1 MVNANKSFAIFFFL
15 MMRRPP
21 ISTRCCTLFPY
32 TTLFRSLVAREP
44 RLAAR
49 HDHHRAPRR
58 GHGRS
63 EEHTSELQSHSNTSY
78 AVFCLKKKKDE
89 DVLLDP
95 HVDGGESRVR
105 VCLVAGFPVPDV
117 VVLLVGGAF
126 FF

>member
-78 AVFCLKKKKDE
+78 AVFCLKKKKNWWSTWNAPDACAPG
-89 DVLLDP
+89 LLTP
-95 HVDGGESRVR
+95 
-105 VCLVAGFPVPDV
+105 
-117 VVLLVGGAF
+117 LLVRA
-126 FF
+126 